1 MKSLSFKKFILA
13 FVIAASALALSL
25 LCACSAGGNSGSQIV
40 VKDVQGTEF
49 KFNEPIKKVVS
60 THNPTLNAVVVIGNG
75 TTKYLAGWGNR
86 DKANGLYS
94 QLLEDWNTITVIGGN
109 GNAVNK
115 ETIIELK
122 PDLAL
127 VPENLA
133 DMKDKDYEGTG
144 VKTFVA
150 LPKKE
155 SFETIT
161 SSLQLIAKLFGED
174 ERAQKVTDKFNE
186 ICNDVKTSLSSVTE
200 AQKPKVMFMGSKL
213 YTAASADMI
222 QTQILEG
229 AAANNVAKDEFDSG
243 FFATTDAETIVK
255 LAPEVIF
262 FPNYAKYTVQDLLN
276 DEKLQSV
283 PAIKNKKVYMFPCN
297 LEPWDYPVCSACLG
311 VAWAANTLHPDL
323 YPKEKLIKVVNEYFQ
338 LIYNK
343 TFPPEQLGIN

>member
-1 MKSLSFKKFILA
+1 MKSLSVKKFGIVA
-13 FVIAASALALSL
+13 FIAAALLALAA
-25 LCACSAGGNSGSQIV
+25 LCACQNIGNNGSQIV

-60 THNPTLNAVVVIGNG
+60 THNPTLNAVVVLGNG

-86 DKANGLYS
+86 DKANGLYTKI
-94 QLLEDWNTITVIGGN
+94 LDDWNTITTIGGN

-133 DMKDKDYEGTG
+133 DMKDKDYEGTN

-155 SFETIT
+155 SFETVT
-161 SSLQLIAKLFGED
+161 SSLQLIAKLFGEE
-174 ERAQKVTDKFNE
+174 ERAQQVTDKFNE
-186 ICNDVKTSLSSVTE
+186 ICNDVKTSVANVPTD
-200 AQKPKVMFMGSKL
+200 QKAKVMFMGSKL

-222 QTQILEG
+222 QTQIIEG
-229 AAANNVAKDEFDSG
+229 ANATNVAKDEFDSG

-262 FPNYAKYTVQDLLN
+262 FPNYAKYTVNDLLN
-276 DEKLQSV
+276 DEKLQSI
-283 PAIKNKKVYMFPCN
+283 PAIKNKKVYMFPCT
-297 LEPWDYPVCSACLG
+297 LEPWDYNTCSCCLG
-311 VAWAANTLHPDL
+311 VAWAANTLYPNL
-323 YPKEKLIKVVNEYFQ
+323 YPKDKLYKVCDEY
-338 LIYNK
+338 LKLLYNHSF
-343 TFPPEQLGIN
+343 TPEELGIN